1 MKKLFLTMSMVLA
14 IIIMANAQDVFT
26 ACIKGDIKSVKKYA
40 EHKKFKINQTNKATG
55 QNLLAYSYMWPE
67 ITKYLLEKGCDP
79 NGGAYPALVSASSV
93 GSYEVI
99 KMLVAKGADVNK
111 RGGNELPLFK
121 IVQMTNCAECA
132 ELLLSNGADVKTTGG
147 VYENLFGVYGS
158 YGLPQAERK
167 TYMVNYS
174 KTLQK
179 YGLTI
184 PEWYIN
190 PDATINAPSIDM
202 VKVLKKYKIDI
213 NARSTSL
220 NLGKKEGRGEPP
232 LFTAMNIGKTE
243 IILNLLNNGAD
254 YNATYAIAHNPYLT
268 MWTVTGIME
277 YSPLMYAI
285 IIKNKE
291 VIKWLVAKEDLAD
304 AKVSGLSMNSGEDMI
319 IRWIDLSAIYLA
331 LISGDDEMVKLTASS
346 PIKWKDLTIKALPG
360 QKFEGSHGGKDKFY
374 TFNAMNK
381 GQHTLRYTPSMFAG
395 FLGNENMEKY
405 LK

>member
-1 MKKLFLTMSMVLA
+1 MVLVV
-14 IIIMANAQDVFT
+14 IFTTKAQDAFT
-26 ACIKGDIKSVKKYA
+26 ACIKGDLDAVKEFA
-40 EHKKFKINQTNKATG
+40 EKKKFKINQTNSASG

-79 NGGAYPALVSASSV
+79 NGGSYPALVSAASV
-93 GSYEVI
+93 GSYDVM
-99 KMLVAKGADVNK
+99 KMLIEKGADVNK
-111 RGGNELPLFK
+111 KGGVEAPLFK

-132 ELLLSNGADVKTTGG
+132 ELLLSNGADVTTTGG
-147 VYENLFGVYGS
+147 VYENLFGVYAS

-167 TYMVNYS
+167 TYMVDYS

-184 PEWYIN
+184 PEWYTNPNEKIN
-190 PDATINAPSIDM
+190 TPSIEM

-213 NARSTSL
+213 NARSVSL
-220 NLGKKEGRGEPP
+220 NLSKKEGRGEPP

-268 MWTVTGIME
+268 MWTVTGVME

-285 IIKNKE
+285 IINNKE
-291 VIKWLVAKEDLAD
+291 VIKWLVAKQDLED
-304 AKVSGLSMNSGEDMI
+304 AKVSGMSMNAGEDMI

-331 LISGDDEMVKLTASS
+331 LISGDDEMVELVASS
-346 PIKWKDLTIKALPG
+346 SIKWTDLTIKALPG
-360 QKFEGSHGGKDKFY
+360 QKFEGSHGGKEKFY
-374 TFNAMNK
+374 TFNAINK
-381 GQHTLRYTPSMFAG
+381 AQHTLRYTPSMFAG
-395 FLGNENMEKY
+395 FLGNANMESF